1 MITKLHLQNFKNFQD
16 ATLHLG
22 PLTVLLG
29 ANASGKSNVRDA
41 LRFLHGVAR
50 GYTLADTIGEKW
62 GEGGVLQWRGLR
74 GGALEAVRHGA
85 STFTLV
91 ADVETTSEQLRLNL
105 ISTSQA
111 ESNETM
117 GVQSAVTPVSNRC
130 TYSIAVEPGGNGR
143 PRLVREALYVDGVMM
158 YDSHPDANP
167 PVQSDPQHLMVSI
180 VRGGRYRK
188 GHVERFIAHQPVLS
202 QIMERISERK
212 DDKADEVRKWVK
224 ATLTAFGSMRFLDFN
239 LDAMRL
245 PSLSGQTTLGDRGEN
260 LSSVLQAIY
269 EDEERR
275 AAMVEWVRELT
286 PMDVADFAFPPD
298 QTGRVLVTLREE
310 DGREVTAYS
319 ASDGTLRFLAVLA
332 ALLGP
337 EPAQLYFLEE
347 LENGLHPA
355 RLYLLIDLIET
366 RVARGD
372 MQIVATTHSP
382 QLLRLLN
389 PTSRANASLIYRLDD
404 QTNAHIQ
411 RLGALPDEAL
421 GVIEQKDIGGLLA
434 SGWFEN
440 IASFM
445 VSEEH

>member
-1 MITKLHLQNFKNFQD
+1 MITRLHLGDFKNFQD
-16 ATLHLG
+16 ATIHLG
-22 PLTVLLG
+22 PLTILLG

-74 GGALEAVRHGA
+74 GGAVEAVRHGA
-85 STFTLV
+85 STFTLI
-91 ADVETTSEQLRLNL
+91 ADVEIMSDQLGFNPAALTARDEIMGEQLV
-105 ISTSQA
+105 I
-111 ESNETM
+111 
-117 GVQSAVTPVSNRC
+117 TPISNRC
-130 TYSIAVEPGGNGR
+130 TYSVEVEPGRNGR

-167 PVQSDPQHLMVSI
+167 PQQSDPQHLMVSI
-180 VRGGRYRK
+180 VRGGRHRR
-188 GHVERFIAHQPVLS
+188 GHVERFIANQPVIS
-202 QIMERISERK
+202 QITERISERK

-224 ATLTAFGSMRFLDFN
+224 ATLTAFGSMRYLDFN

-286 PMDVADFAFPPD
+286 PMDVADFAFPTD

-337 EPAQLYFLEE
+337 EPAQLYFFEE

-355 RLYLLIDLIET
+355 RLHLLIDLIER

-389 PTSRANASLIYRLDD
+389 PTSRANAALIYRLAD
-404 QTNAHIQ
+404 QTDAQIQ

-421 GVIEQKDIGGLLA
+421 RVIEQKDVGGLLA

-445 VSEEH
+445 VNGED

>member
-1 MITKLHLQNFKNFQD
+1 MITTLHLADFKNFQD
-16 ATLHLG
+16 TTLHLG

-74 GGALEAVRHGA
+74 GGAVEAVRHGA
-85 STFTLV
+85 STFTLA
-91 ADVETTSEQLRLNL
+91 ADVEILSEQSILP
-105 ISTSQA
+105 ISSK
-111 ESNETM
+111 
-117 GVQSAVTPVSNRC
+117 C
-130 TYSIAVEPGGNGR
+130 TYAIEVEPGRNGR

-158 YDSHPDANP
+158 YDSHPDTRP
-167 PVQSDPQHLMVSI
+167 PQQSDPQHLSVSI
-180 VRGGRYRK
+180 VRGGRYKK
-188 GHVERFIAHQPVLS
+188 GHVESFVANQPVLS
-202 QIMERISERK
+202 QIIERISERK

-224 ATLTAFGSMRFLDFN
+224 ATLAAFGSMRFLDFN

-286 PMDVADFAFPPD
+286 PMDVVDFAFPTD

-337 EPAQLYFLEE
+337 EPAQLYFFEE

-355 RLYLLIDLIET
+355 RLHLLIDLIER

-389 PTSRANASLIYRLDD
+389 PRSRANASLIYRLAD
-404 QTNAHIQ
+404 QTEAKIQ

-421 GVIEQKDIGGLLA
+421 RVIEQKDVGGLLA

-445 VSEEH
+445 VNGEG

>member
-1 MITKLHLQNFKNFQD
+1 
-16 ATLHLG
+16 
-22 PLTVLLG
+22 
-29 ANASGKSNVRDA
+29 
-41 LRFLHGVAR
+41 
-50 GYTLADTIGEKW
+50 
-62 GEGGVLQWRGLR
+62 
-74 GGALEAVRHGA
+74 
-85 STFTLV
+85 
-91 ADVETTSEQLRLNL
+91 
-105 ISTSQA
+105 
-111 ESNETM
+111 
-117 GVQSAVTPVSNRC
+117 
-130 TYSIAVEPGGNGR
+130 
-143 PRLVREALYVDGVMM
+143 
-158 YDSHPDANP
+158 
-167 PVQSDPQHLMVSI
+167 
-180 VRGGRYRK
+180 
-188 GHVERFIAHQPVLS
+188 VLS
-202 QIMERISERK
+202 QIIERISERK

-224 ATLTAFGSMRFLDFN
+224 ATLAAFGSMRFLDFN

-286 PMDVADFAFPPD
+286 PMDVVDFAFPTD

-337 EPAQLYFLEE
+337 EPAQLYFFEE

-355 RLYLLIDLIET
+355 RLHLLIDLIER

-389 PTSRANASLIYRLDD
+389 PRSRANASLIYRLAD
-404 QTNAHIQ
+404 QTEAKIQ

-421 GVIEQKDIGGLLA
+421 RVIEQKDVGGLLA

-445 VSEEH
+445 VNGEG